1 MASLAT
7 LRRAAAHAWRRS
19 RDAFRF
25 SRSARIPFKRKPLFE
40 ALEPRVLL
48 SADFNPVAPAGSM
61 VYASTQTGTLA
72 SAGPDVSY
80 TLSLDAGQKVSVA
93 LVAQDPALRASI
105 RLLAPDGTLLGSADA
120 PAAGYNALLDSI
132 SGADAGDYS
141 LVFHDLEGAGNFKA
155 DIYLNATR
163 EAESVIVATNDDI
176 PNAQSLA
183 PSEISL
189 PGGGKRYAALG
200 TTEAAAADF
209 YDIELAEGD
218 TATFGLAP
226 TVVRPGS
233 ALHLELQDAN
243 GALIALGETGAK
255 NFDQTIRGFV
265 APATG
270 TYNLKVTGNG
280 GEQYAL
286 VAYRNVAPDLEPN
299 NNASQASPL
308 SPLNEALGGLGGAGG
323 ELRVAVVNDRS
334 GNNSGLQAI
343 VAQLNDSTEFSF
355 NATLVAPSAV
365 DTLAELSAYNVV
377 VIGGTGYDNNQFF
390 EFAAALRPYVEGG
403 GGLITTGWGIYA
415 SGGLGG
421 TTRTDFD
428 AVVPVNTGAYNYVFG
443 PTITPTGSHPITDG
457 VASFNVSTY
466 VEYPYFG
473 IDTGSTLLAT
483 GSGVPVAVSAE
494 IANGRSVY
502 LGPVYAG
509 GPGYDVAALRSGD
522 ADRLLEQAVVWVG
535 KGGGDAKDHYTVAA
549 NAG

>member
-200 TTEAAAADF
+200 TTEAGAADF
-209 YDIELAEGD
+209 YKIDLADGD
-218 TATFGLAP
+218 TATFRLAS
-226 TVVRPGS
+226 TVAGAGN
-233 ALHLELQDAN
+233 ALHLELQDAS
-243 GALIALGETGAK
+243 GTLIALGESTAN
-255 NFDQTIRGFV
+255 NFDQVIHGFV

-270 TYNLKVTGNG
+270 TYNLKVAGNG

-286 VAYRNVAPDLEPN
+286 VALRNVAPEIEPN
-299 NNASQASPL
+299 NTPSQATLL
-308 SPLNEALGGLGGAGG
+308 SPLTEALGNLGAGG
-323 ELRVAVVNDRS
+323 GAVRVAVVDARFGND
-334 GNNSGLQAI
+334 SGLQAI
-343 VAQLNDSTEFSF
+343 VAQLNDSTDFSL

-377 VIGGTGYDNNQFF
+377 VIGGTGFDENQFVD
-390 EFAAALRPYVEGG
+390 FAAPLRAYVEAG
-403 GGLITTGWGIYA
+403 GGLITTGWGIFA

-428 AVVPVNTGAYNYVFG
+428 AVVPVNTSSYSYQFA
-443 PTITPTGSHPITDG
+443 PTITPTGAHAITDG
-457 VASFNVSTY
+457 VATFSGSTY
-466 VEYPYFG
+466 VEYPSFG
-473 IDTGSTLLAT
+473 IDAGSTVLAMAN
-483 GSGVPVAVSAE
+483 SVPAVVVKE
-494 IANGRSVY
+494 IANGRS
-502 LGPVYAG
+502 
-509 GPGYDVAALRSGD
+509 
-522 ADRLLEQAVVWVG
+522 
-535 KGGGDAKDHYTVAA
+535 
-549 NAG
+549 

>member
-176 PNAQSLA
+176 PNAQNLA

-200 TTEAAAADF
+200 TTEAGAADF
-209 YDIELAEGD
+209 YKVDLADGD
-218 TATFGLAP
+218 TATFRLAS
-226 TVVRPGS
+226 TVAGAGS
-233 ALHLELQDAN
+233 ALHLELQDAS
-243 GALIALGETGAK
+243 GTLIALGESTAN
-255 NFDQTIRGFV
+255 NFDQVIHGFV

-270 TYNLKVTGNG
+270 TYNLKVAGNG
-280 GEQYAL
+280 SEPYAL

-299 NNASQASPL
+299 ENVTQAAVITPL
-308 SPLNEALGGLGGAGG
+308 AEVLGNLGSGG
-323 ELRVAVVNDRS
+323 GSMRVAVVAADYS
-334 GNNSGLQAI
+334 GDPYYETGLQAT
-343 VAQLNDSTEFSF
+343 VNQLNDDTWFDF
-355 NATLVAPSAV
+355 DAHLVSRSAIAAQ
-365 DTLAELSAYNVV
+365 LANWDAV
-377 VIGGTGYDNNQFF
+377 VIAGTDYDFNQFTP
-390 EFAAALRPYVEGG
+390 FAAALRPWVEAGG
-403 GGLITTGWGIYA
+403 ALITTGFGIYGA
-415 SGGLGG
+415 GGLSGQ
-421 TTRTDFD
+421 TRADFD
-428 AVVPVNTGAYNYVFG
+428 AIVPVNTSGGEGYLYQ
-443 PTITPTGSHPITDG
+443 PTVTPTGTHAIVQGVGSFFISDG
-457 VASFNVSTY
+457 YS
-466 VEYPYFG
+466 EYP
-473 IDTGSTLLAT
+473 AAA
-483 GSGVPVAVSAE
+483 P
-494 IANGRSVY
+494 SV
-502 LGPVYAG
+502 
-509 GPGYDVAALRSGD
+509 D
-522 ADRLLEQAVVWVG
+522 A
-535 KGGGDAKDHYTVAA
+535 
-549 NAG
+549 